1 MRYLPASVLSRPHG
15 REYLLTMLSSSPNL
29 PAKQRI
35 RQAFD
40 QAATTYDEAA
50 DVQREV
56 CDRLADYCEQVAP
69 SFEPGAIL
77 DAGCGTGYSI
87 HWLEQRWPLA
97 ELNLVDFAPGMLLA
111 SRTRSPQA
119 LRVCADIEALPFAD
133 GQFDLYWSSLAW
145 QWNDPERC
153 LTEAGR
159 VLKPDG
165 MLAVATLGADNFPEL
180 RHAFNEIDD
189 YSHVLAIPDPARLLA
204 GCHIGHWQ
212 VRLWRRQPVRR
223 YYPDVRALLRR
234 VKAVG
239 AREVEQRRPAP
250 LSRTAWQAMTTRYE
264 RLREDRGLPLT
275 YDGVWLIADRRGA
288 RVKGD

>member
-56 CDRLADYCEQVAP
+56 CDRLADYFEQVAL
-69 SFEPGAIL
+69 SFKPDAIL
-77 DAGCGTGYSI
+77 DAGCGTGYGI

-133 GQFDLYWSSLAW
+133 HSFDLIVSQYGIEYSDLARSAAEVA
-145 QWNDPERC
+145 QI
-153 LTEAGR
+153 GR
-159 VLKPDG
+159 
-165 MLAVATLGADNFPEL
+165 A
-180 RHAFNEIDD
+180 
-189 YSHVLAIPDPARLLA
+189 HV
-204 GCHIGHWQ
+204 
-212 VRLWRRQPVRR
+212 
-223 YYPDVRALLRR
+223 
-234 VKAVG
+234 
-239 AREVEQRRPAP
+239 
-250 LSRTAWQAMTTRYE
+250 
-264 RLREDRGLPLT
+264 
-275 YDGVWLIADRRGA
+275 
-288 RVKGD
+288 